1 MIYTVT
7 TLDRSTG
14 DVKTQSIGNWVT
26 ISEFGKSVGIGP
38 RQIRHILHHA
48 GLLRKEG
55 QHGRYRLSDHA
66 VQAGFGKRHEKSVSG
81 YPFDVLSPSAQS
93 LLLTNWQW
101 LLSDFEQHTDEDD
114 EVHQASKALD
124 EYQQQRMTKLDRTG
138 IIWWLRDHFK
148 YLTQKQIGT
157 VAGVSQQYVAKC
169 LKRAAPSHPKSKD
182 GKEEVV
188 NVGNIRVRYDG
199 NSEASFSMSPAQ

>member
-14 DVKTQSIGNWVT
+14 DVTTQSLGNWVT
-26 ISEFGKSVGIGP
+26 VSEFGKSVGIGP

-66 VQAGFGKRHEKSVSG
+66 VQAGLGKRHDKSVSG

-93 LLLTNWQW
+93 VLLKNWQW
-101 LLSDFEQHTDEDD
+101 LILDFEQHTDEDD
-114 EVHQASKALD
+114 EVRLASKALD
-124 EYQQQRMTKLDRTG
+124 EYQHQRLTKLDRTG

-148 YLTQKQIGT
+148 YLTQRQIGT
-157 VAGVSQQYVAKC
+157 IAGVSQQYVAKC
-169 LKRAAPSHPKSKD
+169 LKRPTSSRPNSNDK
-182 GKEEVV
+182 KEKVV
-188 NVGNIRVRYDG
+188 NVGNISAQYRMT
-199 NSEASFSMSPAQ
+199 SEASLSMSPTN